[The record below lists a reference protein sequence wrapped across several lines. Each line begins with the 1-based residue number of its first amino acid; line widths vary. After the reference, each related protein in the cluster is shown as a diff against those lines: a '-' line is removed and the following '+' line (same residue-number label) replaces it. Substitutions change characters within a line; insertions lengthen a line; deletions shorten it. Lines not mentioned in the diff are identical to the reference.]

1 MKKHTF
7 AICAYKESPFLEDCI
22 QSVKKQEENSEII
35 LCTATPNEYI
45 ENLCKKY
52 GVEMFINQG
61 EHGITQDWNFAYKCA
76 KTKYVTITHQDDV
89 YYENYSKHAISRME
103 ASTHPLIYFSDYDE
117 LREGKR
123 VADNRLLNVKR
134 FMLKPL
140 RKPSHAGSI
149 FLRRRVLSFGC
160 PICCPSVCFAKDN
173 LPEQIFKP
181 GFRSCE
187 DWEAWEKLSKY
198 KGDFLYDTEIM
209 MSHRIHEGSE
219 TSAIIGDNARSQ
231 EEYEMYRKFWPKFI
245 VKLLLKFYSKSQ
257 SSNNLS

>member
-7 AICAYKESPFLEDCI
+7 AICAYQESPFLEDCI
-22 QSVKKQEENSEII
+22 QSVKKQEGTSEII

-52 GVEMFINQG
+52 NIEMFVNHG
-61 EHGITQDWNFAYKCA
+61 EHGITQDWNFAYSCA
-76 KTKYVTITHQDDV
+76 RTKYVTITHQDDV
-89 YYENYSKHAISRME
+89 YYENYSVNAISRME
-103 ASTHPLIYFSDYDE
+103 KSKHPLIYFSDYDE

-134 FMLKPL
+134 LMLKPL
-140 RKPSHAGSI
+140 KNPKHAGSI

-160 PICCPSVCFAKDN
+160 PICCPSVAFAKEN
-173 LPEQIFKP
+173 LPKKVFKS

-187 DWEAWEKLSKY
+187 DWEAWEKLSRM
-198 KGDFLYDTEIM
+198 KGDFLYDPEIM

-219 TSAIIGDNARSQ
+219 TSAIIGDNARSK
-231 EEYEMYRKFWPKFI
+231 EEYVMYRKFWPKFI
-245 VKLLLKFYSKSQ
+245 VNLLIRFYSKSQ
-257 SSNNLS
+257 SSNNL